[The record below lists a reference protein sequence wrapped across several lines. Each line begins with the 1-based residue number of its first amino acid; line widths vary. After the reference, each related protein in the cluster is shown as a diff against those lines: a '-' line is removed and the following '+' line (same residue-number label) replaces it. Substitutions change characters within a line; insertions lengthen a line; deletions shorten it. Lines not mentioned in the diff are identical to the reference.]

1 MKKARI
7 WLLLAG
13 LIAALSLVAAGCGS
27 DDDEAG
33 DTGAAATTA
42 GEATELDKVSLQL

>member
-13 LIAALSLVAAGCGS
+13 LLAALTLVVAGCGS

-33 DTGAAATTA
+33 DTGASRRPRRSRRSSTR
-42 GEATELDKVSLQL
+42 SRCS

>member
-13 LIAALSLVAAGCGS
+13 LVAALSLVAAGCGS
-27 DDDEAG
+27 DDNEAA
-33 DTGAAATTA
+33 DTARPRPPGRRRTSTR
-42 GEATELDKVSLQL
+42 SRCS